1 MIVLASFFVVCA
13 AHAENWPSRL
23 IKATIPFGAGSAT
36 DVVPRLVFDRL
47 APELGQ
53 PIVVENRAGAGGTLG
68 TALVAKADPDGYSVL
83 AHSFALTIAL
93 GLRYLGVLLM
103 GALIIV
109 PAAAAKGLARN
120 LTGMLYMAAG
130 IAATRDKL
138 HKLIRVW
145 TLGNGVGFGRYPWSE
160 GVWEGGHSVVTL
172 DDKERFCGCGGR
184 GHMEGIMG
192 HRAMRLR
199 FLDMEPEE
207 VFEAAKTG
215 DQRCLDFKRLWHKAL
230 AAASATTIHM
240 AGPGKIFLSG
250 FNVRFLDM
258 PMLKDYLQ
266 QMVKMSP
273 LQSYSLEIVE
283 DTPEVRVIGAAVSA
297 EQAAGR

>member
-1 MIVLASFFVVCA
+1 
-13 AHAENWPSRL
+13 
-23 IKATIPFGAGSAT
+23 
-36 DVVPRLVFDRL
+36 
-47 APELGQ
+47 
-53 PIVVENRAGAGGTLG
+53 
-68 TALVAKADPDGYSVL
+68 
-83 AHSFALTIAL
+83 
-93 GLRYLGVLLM
+93 
-103 GALIIV
+103 
-109 PAAAAKGLARN
+109 
-120 LTGMLYMAAG
+120 
-130 IAATRDKL
+130 
-138 HKLIRVW
+138 
-145 TLGNGVGFGRYPWSE
+145 
-160 GVWEGGHSVVTL
+160 VVTL
-172 DDKERFCGCGGR
+172 DEKERFCGCGGR

-207 VFEAAKTG
+207 VFEAAKAG
-215 DQRCLDFKRLWHKAL
+215 DPRCLDFKRLWHKAL

-258 PMLKDYLQ
+258 AMLKDYLQ

-273 LQSYSLEIVE
+273 LQSYSLEIVD